1 MVLDWR
7 GAAAR
12 ELHHSECLYLGK
24 LSAVLKVY
32 FSFVCFFICKCQTL
46 TISGK
51 TIFLQN

>member
-32 FSFVCFFICKCQTL
+32 FSFVCFFY
-46 TISGK
+46 
-51 TIFLQN
+51 LQVPDLNNQW